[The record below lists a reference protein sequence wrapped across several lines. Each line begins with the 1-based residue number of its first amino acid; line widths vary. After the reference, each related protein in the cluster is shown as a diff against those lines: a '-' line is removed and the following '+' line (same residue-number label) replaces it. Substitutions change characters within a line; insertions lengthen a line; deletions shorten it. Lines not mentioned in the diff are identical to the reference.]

1 MTAKRLFSAHEAAR
15 YLCISR
21 AKLYELQIRSLKIGS
36 RRLFDLN
43 DLDEFIERLKAEQE
57 ANGQT

>member
-21 AKLYELQIRSLKIGS
+21 AKLYELDITSFKIGS

-43 DLDEFIERLKAEQE
+43 DLDEWIDRLKSEQK
-57 ANGQT
+57 NGKT